1 MIGWTP
7 GRGQKMSRKGGY
19 IVALDIGTTKTCAL
33 ISERGQ
39 DGLLD
44 ILGVGNHPSQGL
56 RKGVVVN
63 IEQTVDSII
72 SAVGEAQRMANVP
85 VHEVYVGIAG
95 SHIRSF
101 NSHGTVAVRGPEVTE
116 HDVERVLDAA
126 QAINMPV
133 DQQVLHVLP
142 QGYIVDNQ
150 DGIQDPLSISGVR
163 LEGKVHIVTA
173 AVTAAKNLIRSVEQ
187 AGLHGKA
194 LILEQLASSLSCLT
208 DDERELGVALAD
220 IGGGTTDLAIYYDH
234 SIQHTS
240 VIPVGGDHITKDL
253 AVGLRTPTR
262 EAERIK
268 RRYGCASAALVD
280 RNETI
285 EVPSIGGREPRIL
298 SRRVLCEIIEPR
310 VEELFRMIRREI
322 QKSGYDELITSGIVI
337 TGGSTLL
344 EGMPEAAEEVIGL
357 PVRRGI
363 PEGVGGGLV
372 QMVRSP
378 LHATGIGLLL
388 YGLNEKIRSTSLGGN
403 GQSARLGN
411 VCRQMKSVLSKVFQ

>member
-1 MIGWTP
+1 
-7 GRGQKMSRKGGY
+7 MSRKGGY

-116 HDVERVLDAA
+116 DDVERVLDAA

-187 AGLHGKA
+187 AGLHGNA
-194 LILEQLASSLSCLT
+194 LVLEQLASSLSCLT

-268 RRYGCASAALVD
+268 RRYGCARASLVD

-363 PEGVGGGLV
+363 PEGVGGGLA

-403 GQSARLGN
+403 GQSARLGD

>member
-1 MIGWTP
+1 
-7 GRGQKMSRKGGY
+7 MSRKGGY

-44 ILGVGNHPSQGL
+44 ILGMGMHPSQGL

-63 IEQTVDSII
+63 IEQTVGSII
-72 SAVGEAQRMANVP
+72 SAVSEAQRMANVH
-85 VHEVYVGIAG
+85 VHEVYVGISG
-95 SHIRSF
+95 GHVRSF
-101 NSHGTVAVRGPEVTE
+101 NSHGTVAVRGPEVSAD
-116 HDVERVLDAA
+116 DVERVLDAA

-133 DQQVLHVLP
+133 DQQILHVLP

-150 DGIQDPLSISGVR
+150 DGIQDPLGISGVR

-187 AGLHGKA
+187 AGLCVKD
-194 LILEQLASSLSCLT
+194 LVLEQLAASLSCLT
-208 DDERELGVALAD
+208 DDERELGVALLD
-220 IGGGTTDLAIYYDH
+220 IGGGTTDLAIFYDH

-268 RRYGCASAALVD
+268 KRYGCAKAGLVD

-310 VEELFRMIRREI
+310 VEELFRMVRREI
-322 QKSGYDELITSGIVI
+322 QKSSYDDLIASGVVI
-337 TGGSTLL
+337 AGGSTLL
-344 EGMPEAAEEVIGL
+344 AGMAEVAEEVLAL

-378 LHATGIGLLL
+378 IHATGVGLLM
-388 YGLNEKIRSTSLGGN
+388 YGLNHQVRSSAPGAN
-403 GQSARLGN
+403 GHTNPIVN
-411 VCRQMKSVLSKVFQ
+411 VYQQMKSALSKVFE

>member
-1 MIGWTP
+1 
-7 GRGQKMSRKGGY
+7 MSRKGEY

-33 ISERGQ
+33 ISERGE

-44 ILGVGNHPSQGL
+44 ILGVGIHPSQGL

-63 IEQTVDSII
+63 IEQTVDSIVA
-72 SAVGEAQRMANVP
+72 AVGEAQLMANVP
-85 VHEVYVGIAG
+85 VGEVYVGIAG
-95 SHIRSF
+95 GHIRSF
-101 NSHGTVAVRGPEVTE
+101 NSHGTVAVRNSEVCE
-116 HDVERVLDAA
+116 DDVARVLEAA
-126 QAINMPV
+126 QAVNLPP
-133 DQQVLHVLP
+133 DQQLLHVLP
-142 QGYIVDNQ
+142 QSYVVDNQ
-150 DGIQDPLSISGVR
+150 DGIQDPLGISGVR
-163 LEGKVHIVTA
+163 LEGKAHIVTGS
-173 AVTAAKNLIRSVEQ
+173 VTAAKNLTRSVEQ
-187 AGLHGKA
+187 AGLRTKS
-194 LILEQLASSLSCLT
+194 LILEQLASSFACLT
-208 DDERELGVALAD
+208 DDERELGVALVD
-220 IGGGTTDLAIYYDH
+220 IGGGTTDLATFYDH

-268 RRYGCASAALVD
+268 RRYGCAKAGLVD

-310 VEELFRMIRREI
+310 VEELFRVVRREI
-322 QKSGYDELITSGIVI
+322 QKSGYDEVIASGIVI
-337 TGGSTLL
+337 TGGATLL
-344 EGMPEAAEEVIGL
+344 EGMPESAEEVIGI

-378 LHATGIGLLL
+378 IHATGIGLLL
-388 YGLNEKIRSTSLGGN
+388 YGLNEKVRSSWQGGN
-403 GQSARLGN
+403 GHAGSLGD
-411 VCRQMKSVLSKVFQ
+411 VVQQVKSVLARVFQ